1 MAKDY
6 TILIGTVGQDLNV
19 SSDGGESWT
28 HVGSL
33 DPRKTIPDEGNF
45 RALCVYPDN
54 PRRVLAGSDGGVF
67 RSEDGGVTWVTWM
80 PPHRTLSSGRRMWTP
95 RTRTPY
101 LWARGPM
108 VSAPGMGGGLGASF
122 ICA

>member
-28 HVGSL
+28 HVGRL
-33 DPRKTIPDEGNF
+33 DPRKTIPDEGNV

-67 RSEDGGVTWVTWM
+67 RSEDGGVTWKTWM
-80 PPHRTLSSGRRMWTP
+80 PPHRTLRSGR
-95 RTRTPY
+95 
-101 LWARGPM
+101 
-108 VSAPGMGGGLGASF
+108 
-122 ICA
+122 